1 MRSFTKLLMRT
12 PRLYPLARRVKQM
25 VLGFP
30 EPELE
35 LLRFLVDP
43 DRAAIDVGAH
53 SGLYTAELLR
63 LSSSVIAIEA
73 IPELASNIAQIY
85 PVARTINAAA
95 SFEEGNATLYIPAGH
110 PGLSTISA
118 TNPVVGESCREV
130 HVNTVMLDQVAD
142 SPVGFIKIDVEGN
155 ELNVLR
161 GARALLQRDKPVLL
175 IEAEERHRKNA
186 VRSLCE
192 FLLPL
197 GYSGMMLENGRLRPV
212 GAFDLARDQNIGTA
226 DIRKLNAGTYDG
238 HYINNFIF
246 FS

>member
-1 MRSFTKLLMRT
+1 MSSVANILMKA
-12 PRLYPLARRVKQM
+12 PRIYSIARRAKHM
-25 VLGFP
+25 VFGFP

-43 DRAAIDVGAH
+43 ERAAIDVGAH

-63 LSSSVIAIEA
+63 LCSSVIAIEA
-73 IPELASNIAQIY
+73 IPELASNITRTY
-85 PVARTINAAA
+85 PAARTINAAA
-95 SFEEGNATLYIPAGH
+95 SFEAGNATLYIPAGH

-130 HVNTVMLDQVAD
+130 HVKTVMLDHITDV
-142 SPVGFIKIDVEGN
+142 PVGFIKIDVEGN

-175 IEAEERHRKNA
+175 IEAEERHRQNA
-186 VRSLCE
+186 VTSLCE

-197 GYSGMMLENGRLRPV
+197 GYSGIMLDNGRLRPL
-212 GAFDLARDQNIGTA
+212 GAFDATRDQNITCANIGE
-226 DIRKLNAGTYDG
+226 LNAGTYSA
-238 HYINNFIF
+238 HYVNNFIF
-246 FS
+246 LA